1 MFACLGYNDLNK
13 VRTRIYEEI
22 KIKGYKCA
30 SYISPNLHS
39 IEEVDCGE
47 NCFILDGQTINPDVK
62 IGNNVTIWTGNHVG
76 DRTIIEDN
84 VWISSQVAIGGDVVV
99 GDSSF
104 VGMNATIAHDVKI
117 GARNFIGA
125 ATLITQSTLDDAC
138 VCKKEVPKNINSSD
152 FIRITQHF

>member
-1 MFACLGYNDLNK
+1 MVK
-13 VRTRIYEEI
+13 Q
-22 KIKGYKCA
+22 
-30 SYISPNLHS
+30 S
-39 IEEVDCGE
+39 
-47 NCFILDGQTINPDVK
+47 DVK

-125 ATLITQSTLDDAC
+125 ATLITQSTLDDAVC
-138 VCKKEVPKNINSSD
+138 VQERSIPKNINSSD